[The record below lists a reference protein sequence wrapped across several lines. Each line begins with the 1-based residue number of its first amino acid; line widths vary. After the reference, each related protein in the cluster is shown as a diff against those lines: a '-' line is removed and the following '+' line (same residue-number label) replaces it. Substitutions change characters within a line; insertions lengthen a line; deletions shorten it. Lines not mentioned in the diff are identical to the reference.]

1 MSSVCD
7 WRGSRGS
14 IGNEPVID
22 EQTRYHVR
30 SDTTDTT
37 PHGWMGLLETVT
49 KKQLQDAYLGAVGV
63 FGSSGPLEQ
72 WHKTFQNAYG
82 VTLDTAPMR

>member
-1 MSSVCD
+1 M
-7 WRGSRGS
+7 
-14 IGNEPVID
+14 GNEPVID

-30 SDTTDTT
+30 SDTADTI

-49 KKQLQDAYLGAVGV
+49 KKQLQDAYIRAVGA
-63 FGSSGPLEQ
+63 FSSSGSLEQ

-82 VTLDTAPMR
+82 ATMDTTPMR